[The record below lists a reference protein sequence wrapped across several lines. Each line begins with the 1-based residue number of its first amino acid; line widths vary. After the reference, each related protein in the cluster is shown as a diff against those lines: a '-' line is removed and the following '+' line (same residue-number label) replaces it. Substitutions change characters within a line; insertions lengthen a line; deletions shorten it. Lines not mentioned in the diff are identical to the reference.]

1 MRHQL
6 GGGEL
11 SCFFLSSHDIAFK
24 TRNCVPLMTQIYNF
38 HSYKFITRW
47 IHSILERYNVSLE
60 RKYQILHRL
69 DFYYF
74 TRSCLLCFF
83 SVSFFFQRL
92 FVIISCFMASFQSI
106 DIRNEDI
113 YEFLNFD
120 CSFFFN
126 FVLFFMCRD
135 MYQELFAKFVKT

>member
-83 SVSFFFQRL
+83 FCFFLFSTSIRYYFMFYGLIPINWYSQWGHIWISEFRL
-92 FVIISCFMASFQSI
+92 FFLFQ
-106 DIRNEDI
+106 
-113 YEFLNFD
+113 F
-120 CSFFFN
+120 CSFLH
-126 FVLFFMCRD
+126 VPWYVSGVVC
-135 MYQELFAKFVKT
+135 QIC